1 MLGAEEVMR
10 MLLLCLLL
18 AMPLAAN
25 ELAVGDD
32 APKFKAGGT
41 IHNPPE
47 TARTLADCKGDVIV
61 IMEWCIGDGKAR
73 LLPELQKRWEQHGEY
88 GLMVFTVHRFDH
100 NGLPEVRAFCRR
112 EKYTFPVAMGGQYD
126 DSNEFGKYSGEKG
139 FWSAIVDIDGKIAF
153 FSRDSFIDALD
164 KELARIEYPKLGK
177 HVVAKEAERAA
188 GKLKDR
194 DFGEALVEAEK
205 ALEKELSE
213 EARSDL
219 ELLQDRVNSMVD
231 HRKKRIEEWTKEKR
245 FDLVGNMHEL
255 QKEQFKRHKIGD
267 EAKAELARLKK
278 DKSVKKELEAFTA
291 LEKQIEKSEP
301 QGTQMLI
308 NALRGFSNAHRGLGA
323 ADYAEQII
331 KERRAE
337 IKD

>member
-1 MLGAEEVMR
+1 MR

-18 AMPLAAN
+18 AAPLAAQ
-25 ELAVGDD
+25 LTVGDE

-73 LLPELQKRWEQHGEY
+73 LLPDLQKRWEQHGEY

-100 NGLPEVRAFCRR
+100 NGLPEVRAYCRR
-112 EKYTFPVAMGGQYD
+112 EGFSFPVAMGGRYD
-126 DSNEFGKYSGEKG
+126 DSNEFGKYAGEKG
-139 FWSAIVDIDGKIAF
+139 FYSAIVDIDGKIAF
-153 FSRDSFIDALD
+153 FGRESFIDALD
-164 KELARIEYPKLGK
+164 KELARIQYPKLGK

-194 DFGEALVEAEK
+194 EFGEALVEAEK
-205 ALEKELSE
+205 ALEKELPE

-219 ELLQDRVNSMVD
+219 ELLQDRVNAMVD

-245 FDLVGNMHEL
+245 WDLVVNMHEL

-278 DKSVKKELEAFTA
+278 DKAVKKELEAFTT
-291 LEKQIEKSEP
+291 LQKQIEKSEP

-308 NALRGFSNAHRGLGA
+308 NALRGFSNAHQGLGA
-323 ADYAEQII
+323 AAYAEQII